1 MAIDP
6 NDLEAIK
13 QSNKQALTKQ
23 RNRETERTPDAN
35 KYSKGKYPM
44 RNVQEYVGGHRIT
57 VDSTPGY
64 RIMERFHG
72 SGTFEQWSEDGTE
85 TKVVVGNVQQH
96 MKEGYSL
103 TIDQNGDIRIE
114 GHARVSIG
122 GGAHVEIKGDATI
135 YCQGDWT
142 QYVNGNYNLTVTG
155 HLSMSSSGNHN
166 VATEGDRN
174 VDIAG
179 NDTNRVDGSK
189 DTKISGSNKTETGGK
204 TDEISGGNMT
214 KKAPKIDL
222 N

>member
-166 VATEGDRN
+166 VATEGNRN